1 MKLRLLSDNQ
11 YRFRVGY
18 STAMALTD
26 KQENIATA
34 IGKKLPTIS
43 VFVDLEKAS
52 DPIDHSLL

>member
-1 MKLRLLSDNQ
+1 MSDNQ

-43 VFVDLEKAS
+43 VYVDLEKAS